1 MKPGPF
7 GGIVMVLLGGGLT
20 QPIFSPGL
28 WCVIPIFQVQDLP
41 AQSQEAGLDQT
52 HLLWGFLPGV
62 IAWPL

>member
-1 MKPGPF
+1 
-7 GGIVMVLLGGGLT
+7 MVLLGGGLT
-20 QPIFSPGL
+20 QPIFSPGP